1 MPQNLTYEGGEGSEF
16 GGPQQVTCK
25 QEPRHGRPPS
35 PGPPRVS
42 SLAGLLVR
50 ATPGDSDWVP
60 VASPGKDSIHSEI
73 ITGLWQ
79 LQGSPLHLP
88 VK

>member
-1 MPQNLTYEGGEGSEF
+1 MD
-16 GGPQQVTCK
+16 
-25 QEPRHGRPPS
+25 GRPLPALPVS
-35 PGPPRVS
+35 PP
-42 SLAGLLVR
+42 LAGLLVR